1 MNTNIEKNGFTIF
14 GTPHFSGLIMW
25 ISMRIP
31 RDFVRPVLESS
42 FAGE

>member
-1 MNTNIEKNGFTIF
+1 
-14 GTPHFSGLIMW
+14 MW

-42 FAGE
+42 FAGEWLRTAEVWHLKNSLYIYICG